1 MAEVKNAFIKSK
13 MNKDLDSRLL
23 PSGEYRDG
31 QNVQVSKSEGED
43 VGALENAPGNSIA
56 KLNTNVD
63 VDFSVLSGLATG
75 TLKSIG
81 VYANEGT
88 SSVFVFLTDQS
99 LPRVSG
105 TGETAATINYSSD
118 AKNFIYSYNGV
129 TKSVVKLAEGAFL
142 NFSQQYP
149 IYGINLL
156 ENLLFW
162 TDNRNQPR
170 KINIERGYESYINED
185 TISVA
190 KYNPYETIDLYYVD
204 GGTPY
209 SSMQDVVTPYLPNGG
224 QALVNEPAGVTGNI
238 IAINNIIGNVPL
250 AEVSV
255 TGDGIASGTK
265 VVSWTPNVIPNLGGN
280 VTLNNTVTLT
290 DNTVL
295 VFSQNPFYN
304 KPLGVPIEAGGSWP
318 GDPIYLE
325 DKFVSFSYRFTF
337 EDGEKSIM
345 APFTQE
351 AFIPKKDGYFLV
363 GDEDKVIVSG
373 VVEFMENKVN
383 NVGLYIPLGKNS
395 TGDVD
400 LSPSTIRQEVGVTE
414 IEILFK
420 ESDSLAVK
428 VLDTIGYQ
436 DFQTKDGNPDTSNQY
451 IYSYQSRKPYKT
463 LPESEIIRV
472 YDKTPVRAF
481 GQEIISN
488 RVVYSNFQDKHTP
501 PALFDYDVVVNQKSP
516 YSESG
521 LVASQ
526 TTSSVEYPQHNVK
539 QNRSYQLGFI
549 LSDRYGRQSS
559 TILSKVKPSSKT
571 QDGITFGGSTFYHP
585 YTSNPGANNN
595 INTWSGDSLKV
606 SVNTPPV
613 PTNSARLPD
622 ALTGD
627 SSGWNG
633 IYNGD
638 SSSSDYNPL
647 GWYSYK
653 IVVKQTELE
662 YYNVYVPGIL
672 NGYPDH
678 GNTPISDLPSP
689 EDSVAFITLLGDNV
703 NKVPRDLN
711 EISGNQAQFR
721 SNVKLYGRVTPPS
734 VILATGST
742 DINVPYY
749 PITNPQTVS
758 TIATQDELFKD
769 DVGNQQ
775 IVGPPYSTVYEE
787 DSNPYLARLAQGNN
801 PGNPI
806 GSLQAADYKDP
817 YRILL
822 GVFETNP
829 RVSLL
834 DIYYETSTT
843 GLVEDLN
850 AVAGQ
855 DSSTDGFED
864 WVYDSQ
870 TEGMVNGDVVQTF
883 NPIYNSGIT
892 TVPVYN
898 STVVLLS
905 VVRIS
910 TGEDASSL
918 WTLNKIDKN
927 DPNDGNGVFDQYT
940 LTVNE
945 SIYHRP
951 LEDNRFKFTF
961 KTSGQFNSVPA
972 QDASQGD
979 AVNDLFMRIENVAP
993 TINVDVPSNP
1003 LPTLTAD
1010 RLETQ
1015 PIATFTAVNGYVP
1028 TGSNTEFTDQDD
1040 LSWTISNQ
1048 IPAPSSVIPELTINS
1063 NGEVRAPL
1071 TAKGTYTFSVEVIDS
1086 GGDVNS
1092 RNMTAV
1098 FGQEEASAKFG
1109 SMPTPQRV
1117 GDGLTST
1124 GFYWGADYSS
1134 STLIGGDDVP
1144 VEVKN
1149 TDGGRAP
1156 YGEDLQLSDTGLES
1170 SSSQTVDFASAFV
1183 DVPRPGESSTN
1194 QYYWHNENRKP
1205 LSFQPNSTVPDFDS
1219 NNTLDK
1225 GTAYIRVDYSFKMFP
1240 NYNTANIPQNQLGVG
1255 WPTYL
1260 QYRPVGST
1268 NWVTAV
1274 DVEGQDVH
1282 YGGWQKNYNESN
1294 GASVPSSS
1302 IFYDIGFLNN
1312 ASIGHKATVG
1322 DISDIATSYNDF
1334 MPQNTLQTTSV
1345 LSKIFVFGKD
1355 QGYEETPDKFGEYR
1369 LIIRYPQ
1376 SAANDANGYSVV
1388 PTPGNTSWNSNST
1401 NPFRIDGSGNTN
1413 RNLQIKLAYGDFY
1426 YPQGTTGS
1434 RTSYP
1439 YLISPTPS
1447 VNAFDAS
1454 FKTPSVTVWAREW
1467 AMGYVTQ
1474 FYTDSTLVTPITN
1487 FAAGYYC
1494 YSPSSSE
1501 EAEFVYENGTEN
1513 SWVNGQDEFAP
1524 NYSLVGTTNNLKAL
1538 RRFVADFDSNAK
1550 KIKGTSV
1557 PVTASFTQF

>member
-63 VDFSVLSGLATG
+63 IDFSVLEGLATG

-88 SSVFVFLTDQS
+88 SSIYVFLTDQN

-105 TGETAATINYSSD
+105 TGDTAATINYSSD
-118 AKNFIYSYNGV
+118 AKNFVYSYNGV

-170 KINIERGYESYINED
+170 KINIDRSYESYTNED

-209 SSMQDVVTPYLPNGG
+209 SSMQDVVSPYLPNGG
-224 QALVNEPAGVTGNI
+224 QALVNEPNGVTGNV
-238 IAINNIIGNVPL
+238 IAINNIAGNVPL

-255 TGDGIASGTK
+255 TGDGVVSGTI
-265 VVSWTPNVIPNLGGN
+265 VTQWTPTDPNNPTYGN
-280 VTLNNTVTLT
+280 VTLSNTVTLT

-295 VFSQNPFYN
+295 IFSQNPFYN

-363 GDEDKVIVSG
+363 GDEEKVIVSG

-428 VLDTIGYQ
+428 VLDTISYK
-436 DFQTKDGNPDTSNQY
+436 DFQIKDGNPDTSNQY
-451 IYSYQSRKPYKT
+451 VYSYQSRKPYKT

-501 PALFDYDVVVNQKSP
+501 PASFDYDVVVNQKSP

-521 LVASQ
+521 LIASQ

-585 YTSNPGANNN
+585 YTSDPSVDNN

-613 PTNSARLPD
+613 PTNSAQLPD

-638 SSSSDYNPL
+638 SASSEYNPL

-662 YYNVYVPGIL
+662 YYNVYAPGIL

-678 GNTPISDLPSP
+678 DSNDNNIPSP
-689 EDSVAFITLLGDNV
+689 EDSIAFITLLGDNM

-711 EISGNQAQFR
+711 EISGNQSQFR
-721 SNVKLYGRVTPPS
+721 SDVKLYGRVTPPS
-734 VILATGST
+734 VVLTANST
-742 DINVPYY
+742 DINIPYY

-758 TIATQDELFKD
+758 TIATQDEMFKD
-769 DVGNQQ
+769 DDPPQT
-775 IVGPPYSTVYEE
+775 GPPYSTIYEQ

-806 GSLQAADYKDP
+806 GSLQATDYTNA

-855 DSSTDGFED
+855 DDSPDGFSGWNPSAQNEATED
-864 WVYDSQ
+864 G
-870 TEGMVNGDVVQTF
+870 TLIQTF
-883 NPIYNSGIT
+883 NPILNSGIT
-892 TVPVYN
+892 TIPIYN
-898 STVVLLS
+898 STVNLLS
-905 VVRIS
+905 VERVS

-918 WTLNKIDKN
+918 WSLNKIDKDN
-927 DPNDGNGVFDQYT
+927 GNGEFDQYT
-940 LTVNE
+940 LHVNE

-961 KTSGQFNSVPA
+961 ESSAQANVTPSQAASGVTTST
-972 QDASQGD
+972 
-979 AVNDLFMRIENVAP
+979 LFMQIANVAP
-993 TINVDVPSNP
+993 TINTDAPSNP
-1003 LPTLTAD
+1003 IPLTAD

-1015 PIATFTAVNGYVP
+1015 PIATFTAVNGYEP

-1048 IPAPSSVIPELTINS
+1048 IPAASSVIPELTINS
-1063 NGEVRAPL
+1063 DGEVRALL
-1071 TAKGTYTFSVEVIDS
+1071 TAKGTYTFSVEVVDS
-1086 GGDVNS
+1086 GGDINT

-1109 SMPTPQRV
+1109 NVPTPRPI

-1149 TDGGRAP
+1149 DAPGRAP
-1156 YGEDLQLSDTGLES
+1156 YEELLLSDTGLES
-1170 SSSQTVDFASAFV
+1170 ASNESEPFS
-1183 DVPRPGESSTN
+1183 DSGLLDEQGEEYTWVN
-1194 QYYWHNENRKP
+1194 VNRKP
-1205 LSFQPNSTVPDFDS
+1205 LSFQPSSTVPDFDS

-1240 NYNTANIPQNQLGVG
+1240 NNGITNIPNNQLGVG

-1268 NWVTAV
+1268 DWIIAV
-1274 DVEGQDVH
+1274 DVEGEDIN
-1282 YGGWQKNYNESN
+1282 YGGWQKNYNQDSN
-1294 GASVPSSS
+1294 QASVPVGST
-1302 IFYDIGFLNN
+1302 FYNIGFLNN
-1312 ASIGHKATVG
+1312 ASQGHTATVG
-1322 DISDIATSYNDF
+1322 SSSDIASSYNDF
-1334 MPQNTLQTTSV
+1334 MPNGSSNQTTSV

-1355 QGYEETPDKFGEYR
+1355 QGYEQTSDKFGEYR

-1376 SAANDANGYSVV
+1376 SASYAGNFTVV
-1388 PTPGNTSWNSNST
+1388 PTPGSNWNNSST
-1401 NPFRIDGSGNTN
+1401 PFKSRGSEFTN
-1413 RNLQIKLAYGDFY
+1413 RNLKIKLAYGDFY
-1426 YPQGTTGS
+1426 YPKGTTGS

-1439 YLISPTPS
+1439 YLIATTPS
-1447 VNAFDAS
+1447 LNVISAS
-1454 FKTPSVTVWAREW
+1454 EKTLNVTVWAREW

-1474 FYTDSTLVTPITN
+1474 FYTDSTLVTPITG

-1494 YSPSSSE
+1494 YSPSTSN
-1501 EAEFVYENGTEN
+1501 EAEFVYNNGTEN
-1513 SWVNGQDEFAP
+1513 SWIYGQDETAN
-1524 NYSLVGTTNNLKAL
+1524 NYNPTGTTSVLKAL
-1538 RRFVADFDSNAK
+1538 RKFAANFDSNAK

-1557 PVTASFTQF
+1557 PITANFT

>member
-88 SSVFVFLTDQS
+88 SSVFVFLTDQN

-170 KINIERGYESYINED
+170 KINIDRGYESYTNED

-224 QALVNEPAGVTGNI
+224 QALVNEPAGVTGNV

-265 VVSWTPNVIPNLGGN
+265 VVSWGPNDPPTSGN

-304 KPLGVPIEAGGSWP
+304 KPLGVSIEAGGSWP

-363 GDEDKVIVSG
+363 GDEEKVIVSG

-436 DFQTKDGNPDTSNQY
+436 DFQTKDGNPDTSNKY
-451 IYSYQSRKPYKT
+451 VYSYQSRKPYKT

-501 PALFDYDVVVNQKSP
+501 PASFDYDVVVNQKSP

-559 TILSKVKPSSKT
+559 TILSKVKSSSKT

-585 YTSNPGANNN
+585 YTSDPGADNN

-638 SSSSDYNPL
+638 SASSEYNPL

-662 YYNVYVPGIL
+662 YYNVYAPGIL

-678 GNTPISDLPSP
+678 GSGATDIPSP

-711 EISGNQAQFR
+711 EISGNQNQFR
-721 SNVKLYGRVTPPS
+721 SDVKLYGRVTPPP
-734 VILATGST
+734 VILTTGST
-742 DINVPYY
+742 DINIPYY

-758 TIATQDELFKD
+758 TIATQDDMFKD

-775 IVGPPYSTVYEE
+775 VIGPPYSTVYEE

-855 DSSTDGFED
+855 DSSTDGFEG
-864 WVYDSQ
+864 WVYDNQ
-870 TEGMVNGDVVQTF
+870 TEGNETDDVVQTF

-927 DPNDGNGVFDQYT
+927 DPNDGNGEFDRYT

-979 AVNDLFMRIENVAP
+979 ADNDLFMRIENVAP
-993 TINVDVPSNP
+993 EITGP
-1003 LPTLTAD
+1003 LPNVPIPLVADRVNSAPIVTLTA
-1010 RLETQ
+1010 E
-1015 PIATFTAVNGYVP
+1015 NGYYW
-1028 TGSNTEFTDQDD
+1028 TIGSNTEFTNQDD

-1048 IPAPSSVIPELTINS
+1048 IPAPSNIIPELTIDN
-1063 NGEVRAPL
+1063 NGNVFEKSG

-1086 GGDVNS
+1086 GGDIDT

-1109 SMPTPQRV
+1109 SRPTPEDI

-1134 STLIGGDDVP
+1134 PTLIGGDDVP
-1144 VEVKN
+1144 VEIKN
-1149 TDGGRAP
+1149 PITPALGRAP
-1156 YGEDLQLSDTGLES
+1156 YPDLELSDTGLQS
-1170 SSSQTVDFASAFV
+1170 SSRDSFEFSGSGLLDAQ
-1183 DVPRPGESSTN
+1183 G
-1194 QYYWHNENRKP
+1194 NEYAWINVNRKP

-1240 NYNTANIPQNQLGVG
+1240 NNGVTSIPNDQLGVG

-1260 QYRPVGST
+1260 QYRPVNST

-1274 DVEGQDVH
+1274 DVEGQDIH
-1282 YGGWQKNYNESN
+1282 YGGWQKNYNQSN
-1294 GASVPSSS
+1294 GASVPSDSA
-1302 IFYDIGFLNN
+1302 FYDIGFLND
-1312 ASIGHKATVG
+1312 ADEGHVATVG
-1322 DISDIATSYNDF
+1322 ERIDIATSYNDF
-1334 MPQNTLQTTSV
+1334 MPQNTQQQTTSV

-1369 LIIRYPQ
+1369 LVIRYPQ
-1376 SAANDANGYSVV
+1376 SASSAGNFAVV
-1388 PTPGNTSWNSNST
+1388 PTPASNWNNST
-1401 NPFRIDGSGNTN
+1401 TPFKSGGSFRTSQ
-1413 RNLQIKLAYGDFY
+1413 NLKIKLAYGDFY

-1439 YLISPTPS
+1439 YLIADEPS
-1447 VNAFDAS
+1447 ASAIDAS
-1454 FKTPSVTVWAREW
+1454 FKTPSKTVWAREW
-1467 AMGYVTQ
+1467 AMGYVTE

-1513 SWVNGQDEFAP
+1513 SWVNGQDEDAN

-1557 PVTASFTQF
+1557 PVTANFT

>member
-81 VYANEGT
+81 AYANEGT

-170 KINIERGYESYINED
+170 KINIDRGYESYINED

-265 VVSWTPNVIPNLGGN
+265 VVSWVPNDPPTSGN

-295 VFSQNPFYN
+295 VFSQNPFYD

-363 GDEDKVIVSG
+363 GDEEKVIVSG
-373 VVEFMENKVN
+373 VVGFMENKVN

-395 TGDVD
+395 IGDVD

-451 IYSYQSRKPYKT
+451 VYSYQSRKPYKT

-585 YTSNPGANNN
+585 YTSDPGANNN
-595 INTWSGDSLKV
+595 VNTWSGDSLKV

-638 SSSSDYNPL
+638 SASSNYNPL

-678 GNTPISDLPSP
+678 GSGATNIPSP
-689 EDSVAFITLLGDNV
+689 EDSVAFITLLGDNI

-711 EISGNQAQFR
+711 EISGNQNQFR
-721 SNVKLYGRVTPPS
+721 SDVKLYGRVTPPP

-742 DINVPYY
+742 DINIPYY

-758 TIATQDELFKD
+758 TIASQDDMFKD
-769 DVGNQQ
+769 DTGNNPL
-775 IVGPPYSTVYEE
+775 IGPPYSTIYEQ
-787 DSNPYLARLAQGNN
+787 DSDPYLARLAQGNN

-806 GSLQAADYKDP
+806 GSLQALDYKDP

-855 DSSTDGFED
+855 DESPDGFSG
-864 WVYDSQ
+864 WKDSAQ
-870 TEGMVNGDVVQTF
+870 NEGTPSGLRIQTF
-883 NPIYNSGIT
+883 NPIINLGISSIPI
-892 TVPVYN
+892 VN
-898 STVVLLS
+898 STVNLIAVERVL
-905 VVRIS
+905 

-918 WTLNKIDKN
+918 WTLGKIDKN
-927 DPNDGNGVFDQYT
+927 DPNDGNGEFDQYT
-940 LTVNE
+940 LTVNQ

-951 LEDNRFKFTF
+951 LEGSNTFKFTF
-961 KTSGQFNSVPA
+961 ETSA
-972 QDASQGD
+972 QANVNPSQAASGTTTST
-979 AVNDLFMRIENVAP
+979 LFLEIANVAP
-993 TINVDVPSNP
+993 TITVGVPSNP

-1015 PIATFTAVNGYVP
+1015 PIATFTAVNGYDD

-1109 SMPTPQRV
+1109 NTPKPEDI

-1134 STLIGGDDVP
+1134 PTLIGGDDVP
-1144 VEVKN
+1144 VELKN
-1149 TDGGRAP
+1149 DIQPALGRAP
-1156 YGEDLQLSDTGLES
+1156 YTQLELSDTGLQS
-1170 SSSQTVDFASAFV
+1170 SSRDIQDYSGSGLLDAQ
-1183 DVPRPGESSTN
+1183 G
-1194 QYYWHNENRKP
+1194 NEYTWVNVNRKP
-1205 LSFQPNSTVPDFDS
+1205 SSTSQTNPSIPDFDS

-1240 NYNTANIPQNQLGVG
+1240 NNGVTSIPNDQLGVG

-1274 DVEGQDVH
+1274 DVEGENIN
-1282 YGGWQKNYNESN
+1282 YGGWQKNYNKDNN
-1294 GASVPSSS
+1294 GASVAPGST
-1302 IFYDIGFLNN
+1302 FYDIGFLND
-1312 ASIGHKATVG
+1312 ADEGHVATVG
-1322 DISDIATSYNDF
+1322 ERIDIATSYNDF
-1334 MPQNTLQTTSV
+1334 MPQNTQQQTTSV

-1369 LIIRYPQ
+1369 LVIRYPQ
-1376 SAANDANGYSVV
+1376 SASYAGNFAVV
-1388 PTPGNTSWNSNST
+1388 PTPASNWNNST
-1401 NPFRIDGSGNTN
+1401 TPFKSGGSFRTGQ
-1413 RNLQIKLAYGDFY
+1413 NLKIKLAYGDFY

-1439 YLISPTPS
+1439 YLIATTPS
-1447 VNAFDAS
+1447 VSAIDAS
-1454 FKTPSVTVWAREW
+1454 FETPSVTVWAREW

-1487 FAAGYYC
+1487 LAAGYYC
-1494 YSPSSSE
+1494 YSPSTST

-1513 SWVNGQDEFAP
+1513 SWIYGQDEIAN
-1524 NYSLVGTTNNLKAL
+1524 NYSPIGTTNNLEAL
-1538 RRFVADFDSNAK
+1538 RRFVAKFDSNAK
-1550 KIKGTSV
+1550 KIKGTST
-1557 PVTASFTQF
+1557 PVTAKFTRF

>member
-63 VDFSVLSGLATG
+63 VDFSVLENLATG

-88 SSVFVFLTDQS
+88 SSIYVFLTDQN

-105 TGETAATINYSSD
+105 AGNSATTINYSSD
-118 AKNFIYSYNGV
+118 AQNFIYSYNGV

-170 KINIERGYESYINED
+170 KINIDRGYESYTNED

-224 QALVNEPAGVTGNI
+224 QALVNEPAGVTGNNI
-238 IAINNIIGNVPL
+238 TISNIIGNVPL

-265 VVSWTPNVIPNLGGN
+265 VTSWNQGSSIVTINLSA
-280 VTLNNTVTLT
+280 TLT

-363 GDEDKVIVSG
+363 GDEEKVIVSG

-395 TGDVD
+395 TGDVN
-400 LSPSTIRQEVGVTE
+400 LSPSTIRQEVGIIE

-428 VLDTIGYQ
+428 ILDTIGYK
-436 DFQTKDGNPDTSNQY
+436 DFQIKNDNPDTSNQY
-451 IYSYQSRKPYKT
+451 VYSYQSRKPYKT

-472 YDKTPVRAF
+472 YDKTPVKAF

-521 LVASQ
+521 LVASH

-585 YTSNPGANNN
+585 YVSNPVANNN

-613 PTNSARLPD
+613 PTNSAQLPD

-638 SSSSDYNPL
+638 SNNSNYNPL

-653 IVVKQTELE
+653 IVVKQTELD
-662 YYNVYVPGIL
+662 YYNVYTPGIL

-678 GNTPISDLPSP
+678 GSADNNIPSP
-689 EDSVAFITLLGDNV
+689 EDSIAFITLLGDNI

-711 EISGNQAQFR
+711 EISGTQSQFR
-721 SNVKLYGRVTPPS
+721 SDVKLYGRVTPPS
-734 VILATGST
+734 VILTATST
-742 DINVPYY
+742 SINVPYY

-758 TIATQDELFKD
+758 TIATQDEMFKD
-769 DVGNQQ
+769 DGTTQT
-775 IVGPPYSTVYEE
+775 GPPYPTIYEQ

-806 GSLQAADYKDP
+806 GSLQATNYKDA

-855 DSSTDGFED
+855 DDSPDGFSGWID
-864 WVYDSQ
+864 NYQD
-870 TEGMVNGDVVQTF
+870 EGSPLKGVAGALVQTF
-883 NPIYNSGIT
+883 NPILNSGIT
-892 TVPVYN
+892 TVPIYN
-898 STVVLLS
+898 STVNLIAVER
-905 VVRIS
+905 VS

-918 WTLNKIDKN
+918 WSFSKITKL
-927 DPNDGNGVFDQYT
+927 PAPPGNGEFDQYT
-940 LTVNE
+940 LHVVE

-961 KTSGQFNSVPA
+961 ESSAQPNANPA
-972 QDASQGD
+972 QAASG
-979 AVNDLFMRIENVAP
+979 VTTSTLFMQIQ
-993 TINVDVPSNP
+993 NVDPIINPAPSSP
-1003 LPTLTAD
+1003 LPTLIAD

-1015 PIATFTAVNGYVP
+1015 PIATFTAVNGYAP
-1028 TGSNTEFTDQDD
+1028 TPPLPREFTDQDD
-1040 LSWTISNQ
+1040 LSWTIANQ
-1048 IPAPSSVIPELTINS
+1048 IPAASSVIPELTINS
-1063 NGEVRAPL
+1063 DGEVRAPL
-1071 TAKGTYTFSVEVIDS
+1071 TAKGTYTFSVQVEDS
-1086 GGDVNS
+1086 GGDIDI
-1092 RNMTAV
+1092 RNITAV

-1109 SMPTPQRV
+1109 NVSTPRSI

-1124 GFYWGADYSS
+1124 GFYWGNNYGDT
-1134 STLIGGDDVP
+1134 TLIGGDDVP
-1144 VEVKN
+1144 EQVKN
-1149 TDGGRAP
+1149 TGGTGRAP
-1156 YGEDLQLSDTGLES
+1156 YEDLQLSDTGLQAASTES
-1170 SSSQTVDFASAFV
+1170 IDISDSGFLDTQGTEYSWVNV
-1183 DVPRPGESSTN
+1183 
-1194 QYYWHNENRKP
+1194 NRKP
-1205 LSFQPNSTVPDFDS
+1205 LSFQPLSTVPDFDS

-1240 NYNTANIPQNQLGVG
+1240 NNGVTNLPQNQLGVG

-1260 QYRPVGST
+1260 QYRPVGSA
-1268 NWVTAV
+1268 NWITAV
-1274 DVEGQDVH
+1274 DVEGENIN
-1282 YGGWQKNYNESN
+1282 YGGWQKNYNEDNN
-1294 GASVPSSS
+1294 GSSVPSGSV
-1302 IFYDIGFLNN
+1302 FYDIGYLNN
-1312 ASIGHKATVG
+1312 ASQGHNATVG
-1322 DISDIATSYNDF
+1322 DEIDIATSYNDF
-1334 MPQNTLQTTSV
+1334 MPNGSLTQTTSV

-1369 LIIRYPQ
+1369 LVVRYPQ
-1376 SAANDANGYSVV
+1376 SASFAGNFAVV
-1388 PTPGNTSWNSNST
+1388 PTPGSLGWNNSS
-1401 NPFRIDGSGNTN
+1401 NPFRSRGTLFTSQF
-1413 RNLQIKLAYGDFY
+1413 LKIKLAYGDFY
-1426 YPQGTTGS
+1426 YPKGTTGS

-1439 YLISPTPS
+1439 YLIASSTS
-1447 VNAFDAS
+1447 VSVLDAS
-1454 FKTPSVTVWAREW
+1454 LKTLNTTVWAREW

-1474 FYTDSTLVTPITN
+1474 FYTDSTLVTPVTD

-1494 YSPSSSE
+1494 YSPSTSN
-1501 EAEFVYENGTEN
+1501 EAQFVYNNGTEN
-1513 SWVNGQDEFAP
+1513 SWIYGQNEVAN
-1524 NYSLVGTTNNLKAL
+1524 NYIPSSTTSVPKAL
-1538 RRFVADFDSNAK
+1538 RKFAANFDSNAK

-1557 PVTASFTQF
+1557 PITANFT

>member
-88 SSVFVFLTDQS
+88 SSVFVFLTDQN

-170 KINIERGYESYINED
+170 KINIDRGYESYTNED

-224 QALVNEPAGVTGNI
+224 QALVNEPAGVTGNV

-265 VVSWTPNVIPNLGGN
+265 VVSWGPNDPPTSGN

-304 KPLGVPIEAGGSWP
+304 KPLGVSIEAGGSWP

-363 GDEDKVIVSG
+363 GDEEKVIVSG

-436 DFQTKDGNPDTSNQY
+436 DFQTKDGNPDTSNKY
-451 IYSYQSRKPYKT
+451 VYSYQSRKPYKT

-501 PALFDYDVVVNQKSP
+501 PASFDYDVVVNQKSP

-559 TILSKVKPSSKT
+559 TILSKVKSSSKT

-585 YTSNPGANNN
+585 YTSDPGADNN

-638 SSSSDYNPL
+638 SASSEYNPL

-662 YYNVYVPGIL
+662 YYNVYAPGIL

-678 GNTPISDLPSP
+678 GSGATDIPSP

-711 EISGNQAQFR
+711 EISGNQNQFR
-721 SNVKLYGRVTPPS
+721 SDVKLYGRVTPPP
-734 VILATGST
+734 VILTTGST
-742 DINVPYY
+742 DINIPYY

-758 TIATQDELFKD
+758 TIATQDDMFKD

-775 IVGPPYSTVYEE
+775 VIGPPYSTVYEE

-855 DSSTDGFED
+855 DSSTDGFEG
-864 WVYDSQ
+864 WVYDNQ
-870 TEGMVNGDVVQTF
+870 TEGNETDDVVQTF

-927 DPNDGNGVFDQYT
+927 DPNDGNGEFDRYT

-979 AVNDLFMRIENVAP
+979 ADNDLFMRIENVAP
-993 TINVDVPSNP
+993 EITGP
-1003 LPTLTAD
+1003 LPNVSIPLVADRVNSAPIVTLTA
-1010 RLETQ
+1010 E
-1015 PIATFTAVNGYVP
+1015 NGYYW
-1028 TGSNTEFTDQDD
+1028 TIGSNTEFTNQDD

-1048 IPAPSSVIPELTINS
+1048 IPAPSNIIPELTIDN
-1063 NGEVRAPL
+1063 NGNVFEKSG

-1086 GGDVNS
+1086 GGDIDT

-1109 SMPTPQRV
+1109 SRPTPEDI

-1134 STLIGGDDVP
+1134 PTLIGGDDVP
-1144 VEVKN
+1144 VEIKN
-1149 TDGGRAP
+1149 PITPALGRAP
-1156 YGEDLQLSDTGLES
+1156 YPDLELSDTGLQS
-1170 SSSQTVDFASAFV
+1170 SSRDSFEFSGSGLLDAQ
-1183 DVPRPGESSTN
+1183 G
-1194 QYYWHNENRKP
+1194 NEYAWINVNRKP

-1240 NYNTANIPQNQLGVG
+1240 NNGVTSIPNDQLGVG

-1260 QYRPVGST
+1260 QYRPVNST

-1274 DVEGQDVH
+1274 DVEGQDIH
-1282 YGGWQKNYNESN
+1282 YGGWQKNYNQSN
-1294 GASVPSSS
+1294 GASVPSDSA
-1302 IFYDIGFLNN
+1302 FYDIGFLND
-1312 ASIGHKATVG
+1312 ADEGHVATVG
-1322 DISDIATSYNDF
+1322 ERIDIATSYNDF
-1334 MPQNTLQTTSV
+1334 MPQNTQQQTTSV

-1369 LIIRYPQ
+1369 LVIRYPQ
-1376 SAANDANGYSVV
+1376 SASSAGNFAVV
-1388 PTPGNTSWNSNST
+1388 PTPASNWNNST
-1401 NPFRIDGSGNTN
+1401 TPFKSGGSFRTSQ
-1413 RNLQIKLAYGDFY
+1413 NLKIKLAYGDFY

-1439 YLISPTPS
+1439 YLIADEPS
-1447 VNAFDAS
+1447 ASAIDAS
-1454 FKTPSVTVWAREW
+1454 FKTPSKTVWAREW
-1467 AMGYVTQ
+1467 AMGYVTE

-1513 SWVNGQDEFAP
+1513 SWVNGQDEDAN

-1557 PVTASFTQF
+1557 PVTANFT

>member
-170 KINIERGYESYINED
+170 KINIDRGYESYTNED

-224 QALVNEPAGVTGNI
+224 QALVNEPAGVTGSVI
-238 IAINNIIGNVPL
+238 TINNIIGNIPL

-255 TGDGIASGTK
+255 TGDGIASNTK
-265 VVSWTPNVIPNLGGN
+265 VVSWDQNASQ
-280 VTLNNTVTLT
+280 VTINPPATLT

-363 GDEDKVIVSG
+363 GDEQKIIVSG

-436 DFQTKDGNPDTSNQY
+436 DFQTKDGNPDTSNKY
-451 IYSYQSRKPYKT
+451 VYSYQSRKPYKT

-501 PALFDYDVVVNQKSP
+501 PASFDYDVVVNQKSP

-585 YTSNPGANNN
+585 YTSSPGANNN

-633 IYNGD
+633 IYNGNSA
-638 SSSSDYNPL
+638 SSNYNPL

-678 GNTPISDLPSP
+678 GSTPISDLPSP

-711 EISGNQAQFR
+711 EISGNQNQFR
-721 SNVKLYGRVTPPS
+721 SDVKLYGRVTPPP
-734 VILATGST
+734 VVLATGST
-742 DINVPYY
+742 DINIPYY

-758 TIATQDELFKD
+758 TIATQDDMFKD

-775 IVGPPYSTVYEE
+775 IIGPPYSTVYEE

-855 DSSTDGFED
+855 DDSADGFQGWNEAAQNEST
-864 WVYDSQ
+864 VAGS
-870 TEGMVNGDVVQTF
+870 VQTF
-883 NPIYNSGIT
+883 YPVINKGIS
-892 TVPVYN
+892 TVPAQN
-898 STVVLLS
+898 SIVEILS
-905 VVRIS
+905 VERIE
-910 TGEDASSL
+910 GRKYVPDAASL
-918 WTLNKIDKN
+918 WTLNRVV
-927 DPNDGNGVFDQYT
+927 GNPDTYE
-940 LTVNE
+940 LIVNS
-945 SIYHRP
+945 SIYRRP
-951 LEDNRFKFTF
+951 LEDNRFRFTLRVSVLENLDPANPQEA
-961 KTSGQFNSVPA
+961 SGPSDFT
-972 QDASQGD
+972 
-979 AVNDLFMRIENVAP
+979 LIMRID
-993 TINVDVPSNP
+993 NVDPEITGPSPNVPIP
-1003 LPTLTAD
+1003 LVADRVNSAPIVTLTA
-1010 RLETQ
+1010 E
-1015 PIATFTAVNGYVP
+1015 NGYVASGP
-1028 TGSNTEFTDQDD
+1028 NSDPEFNNQSD

-1048 IPAPSSVIPELTINS
+1048 IPVPSNIIPELTIDN
-1063 NGEVRAPL
+1063 NGNVFEKSG

-1086 GGDVNS
+1086 GGDVDT

-1109 SMPTPQRV
+1109 NMPTPQRV

-1134 STLIGGDDVP
+1134 PTLIGGDDVP
-1144 VEVKN
+1144 VEIKN
-1149 TDGGRAP
+1149 PITLALGRAP
-1156 YGEDLQLSDTGLES
+1156 YPDLELSDTGLQS
-1170 SSSQTVDFASAFV
+1170 SSSQTVSFASAFV

-1194 QYYWHNENRKP
+1194 QYYWHNVNRKP
-1205 LSFQPNSTVPDFDS
+1205 LSIQPNSTVPDFDS

-1274 DVEGQDVH
+1274 DVEGQDIH
-1282 YGGWQKNYNESN
+1282 YGGWQKNYNQSN

-1302 IFYDIGFLNN
+1302 AFYDIGFLNN
-1312 ASIGHKATVG
+1312 ASLGHDATVG
-1322 DISDIATSYNDF
+1322 NSSDIATSYNDF
-1334 MPQNTLQTTSV
+1334 MPQNTQQQTTSV

-1369 LIIRYPQ
+1369 LMIRYPQ
-1376 SAANDANGYSVV
+1376 SAKTDVNGNSVV

-1439 YLISPTPS
+1439 YLISTTPS
-1447 VNAFDAS
+1447 VSAIDAS
-1454 FKTPSVTVWAREW
+1454 FETPSVTVWAREW

-1513 SWVNGQDEFAP
+1513 SWVNGQDEDAN

-1557 PVTASFTQF
+1557 PVTANFT

>member
-170 KINIERGYESYINED
+170 KINIDRGYESYTNED

-224 QALVNEPAGVTGNI
+224 QALVNEPAGVTGNV

-265 VVSWTPNVIPNLGGN
+265 VVSWGPNDPPTSGN

-304 KPLGVPIEAGGSWP
+304 KPLGVSIEAGGSWP

-363 GDEDKVIVSG
+363 GDEEKVIVSG

-436 DFQTKDGNPDTSNQY
+436 DFQTKDGNPDTSNKY
-451 IYSYQSRKPYKT
+451 VYSYQSRKPYKT

-501 PALFDYDVVVNQKSP
+501 PASFDYDVVVNQKSP

-559 TILSKVKPSSKT
+559 TILSKVKSSSKT

-585 YTSNPGANNN
+585 YTSDPGADNN

-638 SSSSDYNPL
+638 SASSEYNPL

-662 YYNVYVPGIL
+662 YYNVYAPGIL

-678 GNTPISDLPSP
+678 GSGATDIPSP

-711 EISGNQAQFR
+711 EISGNQNQFR
-721 SNVKLYGRVTPPS
+721 SDVKLYGRVTPPP
-734 VILATGST
+734 VILTTGST
-742 DINVPYY
+742 DINIPYY

-758 TIATQDELFKD
+758 TIATQDDMFKD

-775 IVGPPYSTVYEE
+775 VIGPPYSTVYEE

-855 DSSTDGFED
+855 DSSTDGFEG
-864 WVYDSQ
+864 WVYDNQ
-870 TEGMVNGDVVQTF
+870 TEGNETDDVVQTF

-927 DPNDGNGVFDQYT
+927 DPNDGNGEFDRYT

-979 AVNDLFMRIENVAP
+979 ADNDLFMRIENVAP
-993 TINVDVPSNP
+993 EITGP
-1003 LPTLTAD
+1003 LPNVPIPLVADRVNSAPIVTLTA
-1010 RLETQ
+1010 E
-1015 PIATFTAVNGYVP
+1015 NGYYW
-1028 TGSNTEFTDQDD
+1028 TIGSNTEFTNQDD

-1048 IPAPSSVIPELTINS
+1048 IPAPSNIIPELTIDN
-1063 NGEVRAPL
+1063 NGNVFEKSG

-1086 GGDVNS
+1086 GGDIDT

-1109 SMPTPQRV
+1109 SRPTPEDI

-1134 STLIGGDDVP
+1134 PTLIGGDDVP
-1144 VEVKN
+1144 VEIKN
-1149 TDGGRAP
+1149 PITPALGRAP
-1156 YGEDLQLSDTGLES
+1156 YPDLELSDTGLQS
-1170 SSSQTVDFASAFV
+1170 SSRDSFEFSGSGLLDAQ
-1183 DVPRPGESSTN
+1183 G
-1194 QYYWHNENRKP
+1194 NEYAWINVNRKP

-1240 NYNTANIPQNQLGVG
+1240 NNGVTSIPNDQLGVG

-1260 QYRPVGST
+1260 QYRPVNST

-1274 DVEGQDVH
+1274 DVEGQDIH
-1282 YGGWQKNYNESN
+1282 YGGWQKNYNQSN
-1294 GASVPSSS
+1294 GASVPSDSA
-1302 IFYDIGFLNN
+1302 FYDIGFLND
-1312 ASIGHKATVG
+1312 ADEGHVATVG
-1322 DISDIATSYNDF
+1322 ERIDIATSYNDF
-1334 MPQNTLQTTSV
+1334 MPQNTQQQTTSV

-1369 LIIRYPQ
+1369 LVIRYPQ
-1376 SAANDANGYSVV
+1376 SASSAGNFAVV
-1388 PTPGNTSWNSNST
+1388 PTPASNWNNST
-1401 NPFRIDGSGNTN
+1401 TPFKSGGSFRTSQ
-1413 RNLQIKLAYGDFY
+1413 NLKIKLAYGDFY

-1439 YLISPTPS
+1439 YLIADEPS
-1447 VNAFDAS
+1447 ASAIDAS
-1454 FKTPSVTVWAREW
+1454 FKTPSKTVWAREW
-1467 AMGYVTQ
+1467 AMGYVTE

-1513 SWVNGQDEFAP
+1513 SWVNGQDEDAN

-1557 PVTASFTQF
+1557 PVTANFT

>member
-81 VYANEGT
+81 AYANEGT

-170 KINIERGYESYINED
+170 KINIDRGYESYINED

-265 VVSWTPNVIPNLGGN
+265 VVSWVPNDPPTSGN

-295 VFSQNPFYN
+295 VFSQNPFYD

-363 GDEDKVIVSG
+363 GDEEKVIVSG
-373 VVEFMENKVN
+373 VVGFMENKVN

-395 TGDVD
+395 IGDVD

-451 IYSYQSRKPYKT
+451 VYSYQSRKPYKT

-585 YTSNPGANNN
+585 YTSDPGANNN
-595 INTWSGDSLKV
+595 VNTWSGDSLKV

-638 SSSSDYNPL
+638 SASSNYNPL

-678 GNTPISDLPSP
+678 GSGATNIPSP
-689 EDSVAFITLLGDNV
+689 EDSVAFITLLGDNI

-711 EISGNQAQFR
+711 EISGNQNQFR
-721 SNVKLYGRVTPPS
+721 SDVKLYGRVTPPP

-742 DINVPYY
+742 DINIPYY

-758 TIATQDELFKD
+758 TIASQDDMFKD
-769 DVGNQQ
+769 DTGNNPL
-775 IVGPPYSTVYEE
+775 IGPPYSTIYEQ
-787 DSNPYLARLAQGNN
+787 DSDPYLARLAQGNN

-806 GSLQAADYKDP
+806 GSLQALDYKDP

-855 DSSTDGFED
+855 DESPDGFSG
-864 WVYDSQ
+864 WKDSAQ
-870 TEGMVNGDVVQTF
+870 NEGTPSGLRIQTF
-883 NPIYNSGIT
+883 NPIINLGISSIPI
-892 TVPVYN
+892 VN
-898 STVVLLS
+898 STVNLIAVERVL
-905 VVRIS
+905 

-918 WTLNKIDKN
+918 WTLGKIDKN
-927 DPNDGNGVFDQYT
+927 DPNDGNGEFDQYT
-940 LTVNE
+940 LTVNQ

-951 LEDNRFKFTF
+951 LEGSNTFKFTF
-961 KTSGQFNSVPA
+961 ETSA
-972 QDASQGD
+972 QANVNPSQAASGTTTST
-979 AVNDLFMRIENVAP
+979 LFLEIANVAP
-993 TINVDVPSNP
+993 TITVGVPSNP

-1015 PIATFTAVNGYVP
+1015 PIATFTAVNGYDD

-1109 SMPTPQRV
+1109 NTPKPEDI

-1134 STLIGGDDVP
+1134 PTLIGGDDVP
-1144 VEVKN
+1144 VELKN
-1149 TDGGRAP
+1149 DIQPALGRAP
-1156 YGEDLQLSDTGLES
+1156 YTQLELSDTGLQS
-1170 SSSQTVDFASAFV
+1170 SSRDIQDYSGSGLLDAQ
-1183 DVPRPGESSTN
+1183 G
-1194 QYYWHNENRKP
+1194 NEYTWVNVNRKP
-1205 LSFQPNSTVPDFDS
+1205 SSTSQTNPSIPDFDS

-1240 NYNTANIPQNQLGVG
+1240 NNGVTSIPNDQLGVG

-1274 DVEGQDVH
+1274 DVEGENIN
-1282 YGGWQKNYNESN
+1282 YGGWQKNYNKDNN
-1294 GASVPSSS
+1294 GASVAPGST
-1302 IFYDIGFLNN
+1302 FYDIGFLND
-1312 ASIGHKATVG
+1312 ADEGHVATVG
-1322 DISDIATSYNDF
+1322 ERIDIATSYNDF
-1334 MPQNTLQTTSV
+1334 MPQNTQQQTTSV

-1369 LIIRYPQ
+1369 LVIRYPQ
-1376 SAANDANGYSVV
+1376 SASYAGNFAVV
-1388 PTPGNTSWNSNST
+1388 PTPASNWNNST
-1401 NPFRIDGSGNTN
+1401 TPFKSGGSFRTGQ
-1413 RNLQIKLAYGDFY
+1413 NLKIKLAYGDFY

-1439 YLISPTPS
+1439 YLIATTPS
-1447 VNAFDAS
+1447 VSAIDAS
-1454 FKTPSVTVWAREW
+1454 FKTLNVTVWAREW

-1487 FAAGYYC
+1487 LAAGYYC
-1494 YSPSSSE
+1494 YSPSTST

-1513 SWVNGQDEFAP
+1513 SWIYGQDEIAN
-1524 NYSLVGTTNNLKAL
+1524 NYDPAGTTSVPKAL
-1538 RRFVADFDSNAK
+1538 RRFVAQFDSNAK

-1557 PVTASFTQF
+1557 PITANFT

>member
-81 VYANEGT
+81 VHANEGT

-238 IAINNIIGNVPL
+238 IAINNITGNVPL

-265 VVSWTPNVIPNLGGN
+265 VTSWTPDAIPNLGGN

-363 GDEDKVIVSG
+363 GDEQKIIVSG

-451 IYSYQSRKPYKT
+451 VYSYQSRKPYKT

-585 YTSNPGANNN
+585 YTSDPGANNN

-678 GNTPISDLPSP
+678 GNVPISDLPSP

-711 EISGNQAQFR
+711 EISGNQNQFR
-721 SNVKLYGRVTPPS
+721 SDVKLYGRVTPPP

-742 DINVPYY
+742 DINIPYY

-758 TIATQDELFKD
+758 TIATQDDMFKD

-855 DSSTDGFED
+855 DSSTDGFEG
-864 WVYDSQ
+864 WVYDNQ
-870 TEGMVNGDVVQTF
+870 TEGMVNGDAVQTF

-927 DPNDGNGVFDQYT
+927 DTEGNGLNDQYK
-940 LTVNE
+940 LIVNE

-993 TINVDVPSNP
+993 TINVGVPSNP

-1015 PIATFTAVNGYVP
+1015 PIATFTAVNGYYW
-1028 TGSNTEFTDQDD
+1028 TIGSNTEFTDQDD

-1086 GGDVNS
+1086 GGDVDS
-1092 RNMTAV
+1092 RSMTAV

-1109 SMPTPQRV
+1109 NVSTPQSI

-1134 STLIGGDDVP
+1134 PTLIGGDDVP
-1144 VEVKN
+1144 VELKN
-1149 TDGGRAP
+1149 DIQPALGRAP
-1156 YGEDLQLSDTGLES
+1156 YPDLELSDTGLES
-1170 SSSQTVDFASAFV
+1170 SSRDIQDYSGSGLLDAQ
-1183 DVPRPGESSTN
+1183 G
-1194 QYYWHNENRKP
+1194 NEYAWINVNRKP
-1205 LSFQPNSTVPDFDS
+1205 LSFQSNSTVPDFDS

-1240 NYNTANIPQNQLGVG
+1240 NDGVTSIPNNQLGVG

-1260 QYRPVGST
+1260 QYRPVGSA
-1268 NWVTAV
+1268 NWITAV
-1274 DVEGQDVH
+1274 DVEGENIN
-1282 YGGWQKNYNESN
+1282 YGGWQKNYNKDNN
-1294 GASVPSSS
+1294 GASVAPGST
-1302 IFYDIGFLNN
+1302 FYDIGFLND
-1312 ASIGHKATVG
+1312 ADEGHVATVG
-1322 DISDIATSYNDF
+1322 ERIDIATSYNDF
-1334 MPQNTLQTTSV
+1334 MPQNTQQQTTSV

-1369 LIIRYPQ
+1369 LAIRYPQ
-1376 SAANDANGYSVV
+1376 SASYAGNFAVV
-1388 PTPGNTSWNSNST
+1388 PTPASNWNNSSTPFKSRGSFLTSQ
-1401 NPFRIDGSGNTN
+1401 
-1413 RNLQIKLAYGDFY
+1413 NLKIKLAYGDFY

-1439 YLISPTPS
+1439 YLIAAIANIPSPSAS
-1447 VNAFDAS
+1447 VGEASLKTLNA
-1454 FKTPSVTVWAREW
+1454 TVWAREW

-1487 FAAGYYC
+1487 LAAGYYC
-1494 YSPSSSE
+1494 YSPSTST

-1513 SWVNGQDEFAP
+1513 SWIYGQDEIAN
-1524 NYSLVGTTNNLKAL
+1524 NYDPAGTTSVPKAL
-1538 RRFVADFDSNAK
+1538 RKFVAQFDSNAK

-1557 PVTASFTQF
+1557 PITANFT

>member
-81 VYANEGT
+81 AYANEGT

-105 TGETAATINYSSD
+105 TGETATTINYSSD

-170 KINIERGYESYINED
+170 KINIDRGYESYVNED

-204 GGTPY
+204 SGTPY
-209 SSMQDVVTPYLPNGG
+209 SSMQDVVTPYLANGG
-224 QALVNEPAGVTGNI
+224 QALVNEPAGVTGSVI
-238 IAINNIIGNVPL
+238 TINNIIGNVPL

-255 TGDGIASGTK
+255 TGDGIASNTK
-265 VVSWTPNVIPNLGGN
+265 VTSWNQNTSQ
-280 VTLNNTVTLT
+280 VTINPPATLT

-451 IYSYQSRKPYKT
+451 VYSYQSRKPYKT

-501 PALFDYDVVVNQKSP
+501 PASFDYDVVVNQKSP

-526 TTSSVEYPQHNVK
+526 TTSSVEYPQHSVK

-613 PTNSARLPD
+613 PTNNSKLPD

-627 SSGWNG
+627 RSGWNG

-638 SSSSDYNPL
+638 SSSSNYNPL

-721 SNVKLYGRVTPPS
+721 SDVKLYGRVTPPS
-734 VILATGST
+734 VILDTGST
-742 DINVPYY
+742 DINIPYY

-758 TIATQDELFKD
+758 TIATQDEMFKD

-855 DSSTDGFED
+855 DNSADGFEG
-864 WVYDSQ
+864 WNEAAQNESTVEQ
-870 TEGMVNGDVVQTF
+870 AVVQNF
-883 NPIYNSGIT
+883 YPVINEGISAVPAQNSIVEIVSVERIEGRKY
-892 TVPVYN
+892 VP
-898 STVVLLS
+898 
-905 VVRIS
+905 
-910 TGEDASSL
+910 DAASL
-918 WTLNKIDKN
+918 WTLNRVV
-927 DPNDGNGVFDQYT
+927 GNPDTHELV
-940 LTVNE
+940 VNS

-951 LEDNRFKFTF
+951 LEDNRFRFTLRV
-961 KTSGQFNSVPA
+961 TVLENLDPANPQEASGPSDFTLV
-972 QDASQGD
+972 
-979 AVNDLFMRIENVAP
+979 MRID
-993 TINVDVPSNP
+993 NVDPEITGPSPNVPIALVADRVNSAP
-1003 LPTLTAD
+1003 IVTLTA
-1010 RLETQ
+1010 E
-1015 PIATFTAVNGYVP
+1015 NGYVASGP
-1028 TGSNTEFTDQDD
+1028 NQDPEYNNQSD
-1040 LSWTISNQ
+1040 LSWTIDNQ
-1048 IPAPSSVIPELTINS
+1048 IPAPSNIIPELTIDN
-1063 NGEVRAPL
+1063 NGNVFEESG
-1071 TAKGTYTFSVEVIDS
+1071 TAKGTYTFSVQVRDS
-1086 GGDVNS
+1086 GGDIDARS
-1092 RNMTAV
+1092 MTAV

-1109 SMPTPQRV
+1109 NKPTPQSV

-1149 TDGGRAP
+1149 NAPGRAP
-1156 YGEDLQLSDTGLES
+1156 YDELQLSDTGLES
-1170 SSSQTVDFASAFV
+1170 ASNESKPFSSSGLLDEQGAEYAWVNV
-1183 DVPRPGESSTN
+1183 
-1194 QYYWHNENRKP
+1194 NRKP

-1240 NYNTANIPQNQLGVG
+1240 NNGVTNIPNNQLGVG

-1268 NWVTAV
+1268 NWMTAV
-1274 DVEGQDVH
+1274 DVEGEDIH
-1282 YGGWQKNYNESN
+1282 YGGWQKNYNEDSN
-1294 GASVPSSS
+1294 QASVPSGST
-1302 IFYDIGFLNN
+1302 FYDIGFLNN
-1312 ASIGHKATVG
+1312 ASSGHAATVG
-1322 DISDIATSYNDF
+1322 NSIDIATSYNDF
-1334 MPQNTLQTTSV
+1334 MPQNTLPTTSV

-1369 LIIRYPQ
+1369 LLIRYPQ
-1376 SAANDANGYSVV
+1376 SSEYAGNFTVV
-1388 PTPGNTSWNSNST
+1388 PTPGGNWNNSSTPFKSRGSFFTSQ
-1401 NPFRIDGSGNTN
+1401 
-1413 RNLQIKLAYGDFY
+1413 NLKIKLAYGDFY
-1426 YPQGTTGS
+1426 YPEGTTGS
-1434 RTSYP
+1434 RSSYP
-1439 YLISPTPS
+1439 YLITSTPS
-1447 VNAFDAS
+1447 VSAYEAS
-1454 FKTPSVTVWAREW
+1454 FKTPNVTVWAREW

-1474 FYTDSTLVTPITN
+1474 FYTDSTLVTPIAN
-1487 FAAGYYC
+1487 FAPGYYC
-1494 YSPSSSE
+1494 YSPSNSE

-1513 SWVNGQDEFAP
+1513 SWVGGQNEIAN
-1524 NYSLVGTTNNLKAL
+1524 NYNPTGTTSNAEAL
-1538 RRFVADFDSNAK
+1538 RIFAAEFDSNAK

-1557 PVTASFTQF
+1557 PITANFT

>member
-1 MAEVKNAFIKSK
+1 MLMA
-13 MNKDLDSRLL
+13 
-23 PSGEYRDG
+23 
-31 QNVQVSKSEGED
+31 
-43 VGALENAPGNSIA
+43 
-56 KLNTNVD
+56 
-63 VDFSVLSGLATG
+63 
-75 TLKSIG
+75 
-81 VYANEGT
+81 
-88 SSVFVFLTDQS
+88 
-99 LPRVSG
+99 
-105 TGETAATINYSSD
+105 
-118 AKNFIYSYNGV
+118 
-129 TKSVVKLAEGAFL
+129 
-142 NFSQQYP
+142 
-149 IYGINLL
+149 
-156 ENLLFW
+156 
-162 TDNRNQPR
+162 
-170 KINIERGYESYINED
+170 
-185 TISVA
+185 
-190 KYNPYETIDLYYVD
+190 
-204 GGTPY
+204 GTPY

-224 QALVNEPAGVTGNI
+224 QALVNEPAGVTGNV

-255 TGDGIASGTK
+255 TGYGVTSGTK
-265 VVSWTPNVIPNLGGN
+265 VTQWAPNNPPTSGN
-280 VTLNNTVTLT
+280 VTLSNTVTLT

-295 VFSQNPFYN
+295 VFSKNPFYN

-363 GDEDKVIVSG
+363 GDEEKVIVSG
-373 VVEFMENKVN
+373 VVGFMENKVN

-451 IYSYQSRKPYKT
+451 VYSYQSRKPYKT

-501 PALFDYDVVVNQKSP
+501 PASFDYDVVVNQKSP

-585 YTSNPGANNN
+585 YTSDPGADNN

-638 SSSSDYNPL
+638 SASSEYNPL

-678 GNTPISDLPSP
+678 GSGATNIPSP
-689 EDSVAFITLLGDNV
+689 EDSVAFITLLGDNI

-711 EISGNQAQFR
+711 EISGNQDQFR
-721 SNVKLYGRVTPPS
+721 SDVKLYGRVTPPP
-734 VILATGST
+734 VILTTGST
-742 DINVPYY
+742 DINIPYY

-758 TIATQDELFKD
+758 TIASQDDMFKD
-769 DVGNQQ
+769 DTGNNPS
-775 IVGPPYSTVYEE
+775 IGPPYSTVYEQ
-787 DSNPYLARLAQGNN
+787 DSDPYLARLAQGNN

-806 GSLQAADYKDP
+806 GSLQALDYKDP

-864 WVYDSQ
+864 WNEFAQ
-870 TEGMVNGDVVQTF
+870 NEGTEPGTGPGLVPGSVQTF
-883 NPIYNSGIT
+883 NPIYKSGIT

-898 STVVLLS
+898 STVTLLS
-905 VVRIS
+905 VVRTS

-918 WTLNKIDKN
+918 WTLNKINKN
-927 DPNDGNGVFDQYT
+927 DPDNGNGVNDQYT
-940 LTVNE
+940 LVVNE
-945 SIYHRP
+945 AIYHRP
-951 LEDNRFKFTF
+951 LENNRFKFTF
-961 KTSGQFNSVPA
+961 KTSGQSNIEPA

-979 AVNDLFMRIENVAP
+979 AENDLFMTIENVAP
-993 TINVDVPSNP
+993 TIIVDVPSNP

-1015 PIATFTAVNGYVP
+1015 PIATFTAVNGYYW
-1028 TGSNTEFTDQDD
+1028 TIGSNTEFTNQDD

-1048 IPAPSSVIPELTINS
+1048 IPAPSNIIPELTIDN
-1063 NGEVRAPL
+1063 NGNVFEKSG

-1086 GGDVNS
+1086 GGDVDT

-1109 SMPTPQRV
+1109 NMPTPRRV

-1124 GFYWGADYSS
+1124 GFYWGADYSDY
-1134 STLIGGDDVP
+1134 TLIGGDDVP
-1144 VEVKN
+1144 VEIKN
-1149 TDGGRAP
+1149 PITPALGRAP
-1156 YGEDLQLSDTGLES
+1156 YPDLELSDTGLQS
-1170 SSSQTVDFASAFV
+1170 SSSQRENFASAFV

-1205 LSFQPNSTVPDFDS
+1205 LSIQPNSTVPDFDS

-1260 QYRPVGST
+1260 QYRPAGST

-1274 DVEGQDVH
+1274 DVEGQDIH
-1282 YGGWQKNYNESN
+1282 YGGWQKNYNQSN
-1294 GASVPSSS
+1294 GASVPSDSA
-1302 IFYDIGFLNN
+1302 FYDIGFLNN
-1312 ASIGHKATVG
+1312 ASLGHNATVG
-1322 DISDIATSYNDF
+1322 NSSDIATSYNDF
-1334 MPQNTLQTTSV
+1334 MPQNTQQQTTSV

-1369 LIIRYPQ
+1369 LMIRYPQ
-1376 SAANDANGYSVV
+1376 SAKTDVNGNSVV

-1413 RNLQIKLAYGDFY
+1413 RNLQITLAYGDFY

-1439 YLISPTPS
+1439 YLIADEPS
-1447 VNAFDAS
+1447 ASAIDAS
-1454 FKTPSVTVWAREW
+1454 FKTPSETVWAREW

-1487 FAAGYYC
+1487 FEAGYYC

-1513 SWVNGQDEFAP
+1513 SWVNGQDEDAN
-1524 NYSLVGTTNNLKAL
+1524 NYSLVGTTNNLEAL

-1557 PVTASFTQF
+1557 PVTANFT

>member
-170 KINIERGYESYINED
+170 KINIDRGYESYINED

-238 IAINNIIGNVPL
+238 IAINNITGNVPL

-265 VVSWTPNVIPNLGGN
+265 VVSWTPNVIPSLGGN

-295 VFSQNPFYN
+295 VFSQNPFYD
-304 KPLGVPIEAGGSWP
+304 KPLGVPVEAGGSWP

-363 GDEDKVIVSG
+363 GDEEKAIVSG
-373 VVEFMENKVN
+373 IVGFMENKVN

-451 IYSYQSRKPYKT
+451 VYSYQSRKPYKT

-585 YTSNPGANNN
+585 YTSDPGANNN

-638 SSSSDYNPL
+638 SASSNYNPL

-662 YYNVYVPGIL
+662 YYNVYAPGIL

-678 GNTPISDLPSP
+678 GSEATNIPSP
-689 EDSVAFITLLGDNV
+689 VDSVAFITLLGDNI

-711 EISGNQAQFR
+711 EISGNQNQFR
-721 SNVKLYGRVTPPS
+721 SDVKLYGRVTPPP

-742 DINVPYY
+742 DINIPYY

-758 TIATQDELFKD
+758 TIASQDDMFKD
-769 DVGNQQ
+769 DTGNNPS
-775 IVGPPYSTVYEE
+775 IGPPYSTIYEQ
-787 DSNPYLARLAQGNN
+787 DSDPYLARLAQGNN

-806 GSLQAADYKDP
+806 GSLQALDYKDP

-855 DSSTDGFED
+855 DESPDGFSG
-864 WVYDSQ
+864 WKDSAQ
-870 TEGMVNGDVVQTF
+870 NEGTPSGQRIQTF
-883 NPIYNSGIT
+883 NPIINLGISSIPI
-892 TVPVYN
+892 VN
-898 STVVLLS
+898 STVNLIAVERVL
-905 VVRIS
+905 

-918 WTLNKIDKN
+918 WTFGKIDK
-927 DPNDGNGVFDQYT
+927 DDITAVEPFDQYT
-940 LTVNE
+940 LTVNQ

-951 LEDNRFKFTF
+951 LEGSNTFKFTF
-961 KTSGQFNSVPA
+961 ETSA
-972 QDASQGD
+972 QANVNPSQAASGTTTST
-979 AVNDLFMRIENVAP
+979 LFLEIANVAP
-993 TINVDVPSNP
+993 TINTGAPSNP

-1015 PIATFTAVNGYVP
+1015 PIATFTAVNGYEP
-1028 TGSNTEFTDQDD
+1028 TGSNTEFTNQDD

-1092 RNMTAV
+1092 RSMTAV

-1109 SMPTPQRV
+1109 NMPTPQRV

-1149 TDGGRAP
+1149 TNGGRAP
-1156 YGEDLQLSDTGLES
+1156 YTPDLELSDTGLES
-1170 SSSQTVDFASAFV
+1170 SSNQRKSFPSAFV

-1205 LSFQPNSTVPDFDS
+1205 LSIQPNSTVPDFDS

-1274 DVEGQDVH
+1274 DVEGQDIH

-1294 GASVPSSS
+1294 GASVPSGST
-1302 IFYDIGFLNN
+1302 FYDIGFLNN
-1312 ASIGHKATVG
+1312 ASIGHDATVG
-1322 DISDIATSYNDF
+1322 DSSDIATSYNDF
-1334 MPQNTLQTTSV
+1334 MPQNTRQQTTSV

-1369 LIIRYPQ
+1369 LMIRYPQ
-1376 SAANDANGYSVV
+1376 SSKYDVNGYSVV
-1388 PTPGNTSWNSNST
+1388 PTPGNTSWNNNST
-1401 NPFRIDGSGNTN
+1401 NTFRIDGSGNTN

-1439 YLISPTPS
+1439 YLIATTPS
-1447 VNAFDAS
+1447 LSVGEAS
-1454 FKTPSVTVWAREW
+1454 FKTLNVTVWAREW

-1487 FAAGYYC
+1487 LAAGYYC
-1494 YSPSSSE
+1494 YSPSTST

-1513 SWVNGQDEFAP
+1513 SWIYGQDEIAN
-1524 NYSLVGTTNNLKAL
+1524 NYDPAGTTSVPKAL
-1538 RRFVADFDSNAK
+1538 RRFVAQFDSNAK

-1557 PVTASFTQF
+1557 PITANFT